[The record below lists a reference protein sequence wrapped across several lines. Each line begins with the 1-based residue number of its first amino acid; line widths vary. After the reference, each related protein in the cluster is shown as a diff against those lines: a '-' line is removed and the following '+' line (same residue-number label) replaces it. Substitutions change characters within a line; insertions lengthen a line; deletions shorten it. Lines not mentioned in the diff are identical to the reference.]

1 MGGFSFL
8 NLLGDVSGDRAVQ
21 REIPQTVPVQKQ
33 RCSSVDENQYSL
45 AFFFDI

>member
-8 NLLGDVSGDRAVQ
+8 NLLGDGAVQ
-21 REIPQTVPVQKQ
+21 REIPQTVPIQKQ

-45 AFFFDI
+45 AFFFDS